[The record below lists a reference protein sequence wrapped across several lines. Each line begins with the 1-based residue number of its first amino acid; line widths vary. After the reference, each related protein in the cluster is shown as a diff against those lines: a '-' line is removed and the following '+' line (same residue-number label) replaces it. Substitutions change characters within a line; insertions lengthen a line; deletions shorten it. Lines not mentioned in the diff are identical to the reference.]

1 MCGCCLVVKACPTL
15 CNPNFPGKN
24 TGVGCHFFFQ
34 GNLCDPGIKPASPA
48 WQADSLQLSHR
59 GCPHMCGRKDHF
71 RLIHMVGKTILG
83 LYSIQRVSY
92 SKSRKETLTRSNL
105 QFLFYKT
112 LFLYVIY
119 WFFQNGNY
127 IPFLDRGA
135 WQATV
140 HRVAKIRTWLSD
152 FTFTWLYNE
161 FCSGLYMLEVKLSD
175 MGALFIYLFHKETQ
189 LAVCALLVLSYDC
202 IYLIL

>member
-1 MCGCCLVVKACPTL
+1 MSDSVTPWTVAHLAPLSMGFPTQEHWSGL
-15 CNPNFPGKN
+15 PFPPPEA
-24 TGVGCHFFFQ
+24 
-34 GNLCDPGIKPASPA
+34 LPDPEIESASPA

-140 HRVAKIRTWLSD
+140 HRVAKIRT
-152 FTFTWLYNE
+152 
-161 FCSGLYMLEVKLSD
+161 
-175 MGALFIYLFHKETQ
+175 
-189 LAVCALLVLSYDC
+189 
-202 IYLIL
+202 